1 MAIYYAA
8 EIVLF
13 AFIFY
18 GVTLWIYDVIA
29 DRDPLRTYLWNIALI
44 ALVLL
49 TEQVTTT
56 TIHTREAIER
66 SSRSSWGKIRL
77 GYMIAFGLMSVK
89 PALYLF
95 YLVALVVSRIS
106 ALEPTA
112 FSSNIATY
120 LSSIEGSLLLL
131 VVFDKLVD
139 VVKKDYT
146 ITAELTFLAAR
157 AFRSRPD
164 SPPTPDETT
173 DRPR

>member
-8 EIVLF
+8 EILLF
-13 AFIFY
+13 AFVYFVLTI
-18 GVTLWIYDVIA
+18 WIYDVVA

-49 TEQVTTT
+49 IEQVTTA
-56 TIHTREAIER
+56 TIHTRKSIER
-66 SSRSSWGKIRL
+66 SSRSRWGKIRL
-77 GYMIAFGLMSVK
+77 GYMIAFGLMSTK

-112 FSSNIATY
+112 FGSNLATY

-131 VVFDKLVD
+131 VVFDKLVE

-146 ITAELTFLAAR
+146 VTAQLTSFAAR
-157 AFRSRPD
+157 ALRSRPD

-173 DRPR
+173 DRTR